1 MPTGHSSNTL
11 PHGTRIPGVEGVR
24 ALAAVSVLVF
34 HCWWY
39 GADGPSRADLGL
51 VNRFVLPHL
60 PLGVTLFFSLSG
72 FLLYQPFVAAALS
85 GSPFPK
91 VGTYFRNRG
100 LRILPAY
107 WAILLAVGVVLPAA
121 LLRQSRDHLVLGRL
135 VDAPGLALQTATLTQ
150 GYSPGGLL
158 SGIAPAWSLA
168 VEVVFYLTLP
178 LLGLLAVVVARRAA
192 RPRWRLLAGLVPAGL
207 LLVVGLSG
215 RAVARFLVPAGGMFP
230 GWDGDWHS
238 VIVRSF
244 WAQADLF
251 AFGMALAVL
260 YVGRHQGLVRLP
272 GRWPLLAVTGAAAA
286 AIPTMLVLDRG
297 VIDKAMYAYQLPM
310 SLACTLL
317 LAVVVL
323 PGQAARP
330 TPLLQ
335 VLTSRPLVAVG
346 LASYSLF
353 LWHEPLQRL
362 LHERGLTLDGSGG
375 FAVNLVTLGMLSG
388 LLSALTYRY
397 VERPALRR
405 KRRRQPKAIDR
416 TTGQPLASHGGSSA
430 GTLRARTDPAS
441 HPGDSPVRHWS
452 ARHR

>member
-1 MPTGHSSNTL
+1 
-11 PHGTRIPGVEGVR
+11 
-24 ALAAVSVLVF
+24 
-34 HCWWY
+34 
-39 GADGPSRADLGL
+39 
-51 VNRFVLPHL
+51 
-60 PLGVTLFFSLSG
+60 VTLFFSLSG

-91 VGTYFRNRG
+91 VGSYFRNRA

-107 WAILLAVGVVLPAA
+107 WAILFAVGVLLPAA
-121 LLRQSRDHLVLGRL
+121 LLRQSRDQLVLGRL
-135 VDAPGLALQTATLTQ
+135 VEDPWLAVRNATLTQ
-150 GYSPGGLL
+150 DYSPGGLL
-158 SGIAPAWSLA
+158 TGIAPAWSLA

-178 LLGLLAVVVARRAA
+178 LLGLLAMVVARRAA
-192 RPRWRLLAGLVPAGL
+192 TPTRRLLAGLAPAGL

-238 VIVRSF
+238 VIVSSF
-244 WAQADLF
+244 WAKADLF
-251 AFGMALAVL
+251 SFGMALAVL
-260 YVGRHQGLVRLP
+260 YVGARQGLVRLP
-272 GRWPLLAVTGAAAA
+272 DRWPLLAVAAAA
-286 AIPTMLVLDRG
+286 AIAVPTLLLVDRW
-297 VIDKAMYAYQLPM
+297 VIDKTMYAYQLPT

-323 PGQAARP
+323 PDQAERP
-330 TPLLQ
+330 SRLLG

-362 LHERGLTLDGSGG
+362 LHERGLTLDGTRG
-375 FAVNLVTLGMLSG
+375 FVINLVVLGVLSG

-405 KRRRQPKAIDR
+405 KTPAASPSQPTR
-416 TTGQPLASHGGSSA
+416 
-430 GTLRARTDPAS
+430 PAS
-441 HPGDSPVRHWS
+441 RWRRSTGAAGGVQAIRHAW
-452 ARHR
+452 

>member
-1 MPTGHSSNTL
+1 MPAGRSSRT
-11 PHGTRIPGVEGVR
+11 PSRVTRIPGVEGVR
-24 ALAAVSVLVF
+24 AVAAVSVLVF

-39 GADGPSRADLGL
+39 GADGGSRADLGL

-72 FLLYQPFVAAALS
+72 FLLYQPFVAAALD
-85 GSPFPK
+85 GSPFPNLRN
-91 VGTYFRNRG
+91 YLRNRG

-107 WAILLAVGVVLPAA
+107 WVILLAVGVLLPAA

-168 VEVVFYLTLP
+168 VEVVFYLVLP
-178 LLGLLAVVVARRAA
+178 LLGLLAVMAARRTAT
-192 RPRWRLLAGLVPAGL
+192 PRWRLLAGLAPAGL
-207 LLVVGLSG
+207 LLMVGLSG
-215 RAVARFLVPAGGMFP
+215 RAVARFLVPPAGGMFP

-251 AFGMALAVL
+251 AFGMALAVIYIGL
-260 YVGRHQGLVRLP
+260 QQGLVRLP
-272 GRWPLLAVTGAAAA
+272 GRWPLLALAGAVAAAV
-286 AIPTMLVLDRG
+286 PTMLLLDRG
-297 VIDKAMYAYQLPM
+297 VIYKTMYAYQLPM

-323 PGQAARP
+323 PDRAASP
-330 TPLLQ
+330 SLL
-335 VLTSRPLVAVG
+335 VGLLTSRPLVAVG
-346 LASYSLF
+346 VASYSLF

-362 LHERGLTLDGSGG
+362 LHDWGLTMDGTRG
-375 FAVNLVTLGMLSG
+375 FAVNLAVLGVLSG

-405 KRRRQPKAIDR
+405 KTRRQP
-416 TTGQPLASHGGSSA
+416 QPADQTSQPMAS
-430 GTLRARTDPAS
+430 
-441 HPGDSPVRHWS
+441 
-452 ARHR
+452 

>member
-1 MPTGHSSNTL
+1 MPAGPPSDA
-11 PHGTRIPGVEGVR
+11 PRRAAPIPGVEGVR
-24 ALAAVSVLVF
+24 AIAAVSVLVF
-34 HCWWY
+34 HCWRY

-85 GSPFPK
+85 GSPFPR
-91 VGTYFRNRG
+91 VGTYFRNRA

-107 WAILLAVGVVLPAA
+107 WVILVAVGVVLPAA
-121 LLRQSRDHLVLGRL
+121 LVRWRDHRLGRL
-135 VDAPGLALQTATLTQ
+135 VEDPWLAVRNATLTQ

-158 SGIAPAWSLA
+158 TGIAPAWSLA
-168 VEVVFYLTLP
+168 VEVVFYLALP
-178 LLGLLAVVVARRAA
+178 LLGLLALVAARRAA
-192 RPRWRLLAGLVPAGL
+192 TLTRRLLAGLAPAGL

-215 RAVARFLVPAGGMFP
+215 RAVARFLIPAGGMFP

-238 VIVRSF
+238 VIVNSF
-244 WAQADLF
+244 WAKADLF
-251 AFGMALAVL
+251 SFGMALAVL
-260 YVGRHQGLVRLP
+260 YVGVRQGLVRLP
-272 GRWPLLAVTGAAAA
+272 DRWPLWAVAGAAAIA
-286 AIPTMLVLDRG
+286 VPTLLVVDRG
-297 VIDKAMYAYQLPM
+297 LIDKSMVAYQLPT

-323 PGQAARP
+323 PNQAERP
-330 TPLLQ
+330 SSLLG

-346 LASYSLF
+346 VASYSLF

-375 FAVNLVTLGMLSG
+375 FVVNLAVLGVLSG
-388 LLSALTYRY
+388 LLSALTYRH

-405 KRRRQPKAIDR
+405 KTRRQPQPADQ
-416 TTGQPLASHGGSSA
+416 TSQPLAS
-430 GTLRARTDPAS
+430 
-441 HPGDSPVRHWS
+441 
-452 ARHR
+452 

>member
-1 MPTGHSSNTL
+1 MPAGPPSDA
-11 PHGTRIPGVEGVR
+11 PRRAAPIPGVEGVR
-24 ALAAVSVLVF
+24 AIAAVSVLVF
-34 HCWWY
+34 HCWRY

-85 GSPFPK
+85 GSPFPR
-91 VGTYFRNRG
+91 VGTYFRNRA

-107 WAILLAVGVVLPAA
+107 WVILVAVGVVLPAA
-121 LLRQSRDHLVLGRL
+121 LVRWRDHRLGRL
-135 VDAPGLALQTATLTQ
+135 VEDPWLAVRNATLTQ

-158 SGIAPAWSLA
+158 TGIAPAWSLA
-168 VEVVFYLTLP
+168 VEVVFYLALP
-178 LLGLLAVVVARRAA
+178 LLGLLALVAARRAA
-192 RPRWRLLAGLVPAGL
+192 TPTRRLLAGLAPAGL
-207 LLVVGLSG
+207 LLAVGLSG
-215 RAVARFLVPAGGMFP
+215 RAVARFLIPAEGTAP

-238 VIVRSF
+238 VIVSSF
-244 WAQADLF
+244 WAKADLF
-251 AFGMALAVL
+251 SFGMALAVL
-260 YVGRHQGLVRLP
+260 YVGLQQGLVRLP
-272 GRWPLLAVTGAAAA
+272 DRWPLLAVAAAA
-286 AIPTMLVLDRG
+286 AIAVPTLLLVDRW
-297 VIDKAMYAYQLPM
+297 VIDKTMYAYQLSM

-323 PGQAARP
+323 ANQAERP
-330 TPLLQ
+330 SRLLR

-375 FAVNLVTLGMLSG
+375 FMVNLAVLGVLSG
-388 LLSALTYRY
+388 SLSALTYRY

-405 KRRRQPKAIDR
+405 KARRQPQPAHQ
-416 TTGQPLASHGGSSA
+416 TSQPLAS
-430 GTLRARTDPAS
+430 
-441 HPGDSPVRHWS
+441 
-452 ARHR
+452 

>member
-1 MPTGHSSNTL
+1 MPPGHPPNAPRRTA
-11 PHGTRIPGVEGVR
+11 PIPGVEGVR
-24 ALAAVSVLVF
+24 AIAAVSVLVF
-34 HCWWY
+34 HCWRY
-39 GADGPSRADLGL
+39 GAEGPSRADLGL

-72 FLLYQPFVAAALS
+72 FLLYQPFVAAALR
-85 GSPFPK
+85 GSSFPK
-91 VGTYFRNRG
+91 VGSYFRNRA

-107 WAILLAVGVVLPAA
+107 WVILVAVGVLLPAA
-121 LLRQSRDHLVLGRL
+121 LVRWPPVLGRL
-135 VDAPGLALQTATLTQ
+135 VEDPWLAVRNATLTQ

-158 SGIAPAWSLA
+158 TGIAPAWSLA

-178 LLGLLAVVVARRAA
+178 LLGLLALVAARRAA
-192 RPRWRLLAGLVPAGL
+192 TPTRRLLAGLVPAGL

-215 RAVARFLVPAGGMFP
+215 RAVARFLIPAEGMAP

-238 VIVRSF
+238 VIVNSF
-244 WAQADLF
+244 WAKADLF
-251 AFGMALAVL
+251 SFGMALAVV
-260 YVGRHQGLVRLP
+260 YVGARQGLVRLP
-272 GRWPLLAVTGAAAA
+272 GRWPLWAVAGAAAIA
-286 AIPTMLVLDRG
+286 VPTLLVVDRG
-297 VIDKAMYAYQLPM
+297 LIDKSMVAYQLPT

-323 PGQAARP
+323 PNQAERP
-330 TPLLQ
+330 SSLLG

-375 FAVNLVTLGMLSG
+375 FVVNLVVLGVLSG

-405 KRRRQPKAIDR
+405 KTRRQPQPADQ
-416 TTGQPLASHGGSSA
+416 TSQPLAS
-430 GTLRARTDPAS
+430 
-441 HPGDSPVRHWS
+441 
-452 ARHR
+452 

>member
-1 MPTGHSSNTL
+1 MPTGRSSNTL

-51 VNRFVLPHL
+51 VNRFILPHL

-72 FLLYQPFVAAALS
+72 FLLYQPFVAAALN

-135 VDAPGLALQTATLTQ
+135 SDNPRLALQTATLTQ

-178 LLGLLAVVVARRAA
+178 LLGLLAVVAAQRAA
-192 RPRWRLLAGLVPAGL
+192 TPRWRLLAGLAPAGL
-207 LLVVGLSG
+207 LLVIGLSG
-215 RAVARFLVPAGGMFP
+215 RAVARFLIPPAGGMFP

-260 YVGRHQGLVRLP
+260 YVGLQQGLVRLP
-272 GRWPLLAVTGAAAA
+272 GRWPLLALAAAAAA
-286 AIPTMLVLDRG
+286 AIPTMLLLDRG
-297 VIDKAMYAYQLPM
+297 LINKTMYAYQLPM

-323 PGQAARP
+323 PPDQAARP
-330 TPLLQ
+330 SRLLG

-362 LHERGLTLDGSGG
+362 LHERGLTLDGSRG
-375 FAVNLVTLGMLSG
+375 FAVNLATLGVLSG

-405 KRRRQPKAIDR
+405 KRRRRPEAIDR
-416 TTGQPLASHGGSSA
+416 TSQPLAS
-430 GTLRARTDPAS
+430 
-441 HPGDSPVRHWS
+441 
-452 ARHR
+452 

>member
-1 MPTGHSSNTL
+1 MPAGRSSHTHSRTT
-11 PHGTRIPGVEGVR
+11 PIPGVEGVR
-24 ALAAVSVLVF
+24 AVAAVSVLVF
-34 HCWWY
+34 HCWRY
-39 GADGPSRADLGL
+39 GAEGPSRADLGL
-51 VNRFVLPHL
+51 VNRFLLPHL

-91 VGTYFRNRG
+91 VGSYFRNRG

-107 WAILLAVGVVLPAA
+107 WVILLAVGVVLPAA

-135 VDAPGLALQTATLTQ
+135 VDNPGLALQTATLTQ
-150 GYSPGGLL
+150 GYSPSGLL
-158 SGIAPAWSLA
+158 TGIAPAWSLA
-168 VEVVFYLTLP
+168 VEVVFYLALP
-178 LLGLLAVVVARRAA
+178 LLGLLAVVAARRAA
-192 RPRWRLLAGLVPAGL
+192 TPTRRLLAGLAPAGL

-215 RAVARFLVPAGGMFP
+215 RAVARFLIPAGGMAP

-238 VIVRSF
+238 VIVSSF
-244 WAQADLF
+244 WAKADLF
-251 AFGMALAVL
+251 TFGMALAVL
-260 YVGRHQGLVRLP
+260 YVGLQHGLVRLP
-272 GRWPLLAVTGAAAA
+272 DRWPLLAVAAAA
-286 AIPTMLVLDRG
+286 VITVPTLLVVDRG
-297 VIDKAMYAYQLPM
+297 VIAKTMYAYQLPT

-323 PGQAARP
+323 PNQAERP
-330 TPLLQ
+330 SPLLR

-375 FAVNLVTLGMLSG
+375 FVVNLAVLGVLSG

-405 KRRRQPKAIDR
+405 KTRRQPQPAHQ
-416 TTGQPLASHGGSSA
+416 TSQPLAS
-430 GTLRARTDPAS
+430 
-441 HPGDSPVRHWS
+441 
-452 ARHR
+452 